1 MQPDTTQDH
10 SQTAALQVTPR
21 GFAQIAALSKK
32 SEQDG
37 KGAQVLKLIV
47 EGGGCSG
54 FQYQFSLVAPSA
66 RGADDI
72 VIHDTETSA
81 QVLVDKTSLP
91 LLEGATLD
99 YTQELIGSRFVVS
112 NPNATASCGC
122 GVSFSV

>member
-10 SQTAALQVTPR
+10 PLQVTPR

-32 SEQDG
+32 SQQDG
-37 KGAQVLKLIV
+37 TGAQVLKLIV

-54 FQYQFSLVAPSA
+54 FQYQFSLISPSEKSP
-66 RGADDI
+66 DDI
-72 VIHDTETSA
+72 AISDTKTSA